1 MRHAS
6 FVLFTLLSAVATG
19 QTLDGINAP
28 VSRTVTIPADEAAI
42 TIVAAGS
49 LDSTPQQ
56 VKQALQNAGLPNPTV
71 VAIGL
76 GQDSSGYPP
85 GPAQVFYSATVTIA
99 AGSAINT
106 ANSLERLRTHLPAPI
121 QNLQY
126 SVAFNASPDKVDAMR
141 QTVLPQLMDESR
153 KLAQS
158 LAAAA
163 GVKLGAVR
171 AVSDA
176 GGTYAYLAA
185 SRIGDFSSLLLGYP
199 SALLPSSGTQYT
211 FYLNVVFA
219 TAP

>member
-1 MRHAS
+1 MRHAPV
-6 FVLFTLLSAVATG
+6 VLFTVLCCAAAA

-28 VSRTVTIPADEAAI
+28 VSRTVTIPADEAAF
-42 TIVAAGS
+42 TIIAAGS

-56 VKQALQNAGLPNPTV
+56 VKEALQNAGLPNPTV

-76 GQDSSGYPP
+76 GQDSRYPP
-85 GPAQVFYSATVTIA
+85 GAAQLFYSATVTIA
-99 AGSAINT
+99 AGSAIDT
-106 ANSLERLRTHLPAPI
+106 ANRLETLRTHLTPPL

-126 SVAFNASPDKVDAMR
+126 SVAFNASQAKVDAMR
-141 QTVLPQLMDESR
+141 QTVLPQLMEESR
-153 KLAQS
+153 KAAQS
-158 LAAAA
+158 LAAVA

-176 GGTYAYLAA
+176 GGVYGLVAA

-199 SALLPSSGTQYT
+199 SALGSSGTQYT

-219 TAP
+219 TAR

>member
-1 MRHAS
+1 MRHAPVV
-6 FVLFTLLSAVATG
+6 FFTALCCAATA

-28 VSRTVTIPADEAAI
+28 ASRTVTIPADEAAF
-42 TIVAAGS
+42 TILAAGS

-85 GPAQVFYSATVTIA
+85 SAAQMLYSATVTIA
-99 AGSAINT
+99 AGSAIDT
-106 ANSLERLRTHLPAPI
+106 ANRLEALRIHLTEPL

-126 SVAFNASPDKVDAMR
+126 SVAFNASQAKVDALR
-141 QTVLPQLMDESR
+141 ETVLPQLMEESR
-153 KLAQS
+153 RAAQA

-163 GVKLGAVR
+163 GVKLGGVR
-171 AVSDA
+171 LVSDS
-176 GGTYAYLAA
+176 GGVYAYVAA
-185 SRIGDFSSLLLGYP
+185 SRAPYFSSLLLGYP
-199 SALLPSSGTQYT
+199 SALASSGTQYT

>member
-1 MRHAS
+1 MRHAPV
-6 FVLFTLLSAVATG
+6 VLFTLLSCAAAA
-19 QTLDGINAP
+19 QTVDGINAP
-28 VSRTVTIPADEAAI
+28 ATRTVTIPADEAAI
-42 TIVAAGS
+42 TIIAAGS

-76 GQDSSGYPP
+76 GQDSSRYPP
-85 GPAQVFYSATVTIA
+85 NPAQMFYSAAVTIA
-99 AGSAINT
+99 AGSAIDT
-106 ANSLERLRTHLPAPI
+106 ANSLERLRTNLPAPI

-126 SVAFNASPDKVDAMR
+126 SVTFNASQAKVDAMR
-141 QTVLPQLMDESR
+141 ETVLPQLMDESR

-158 LAAAA
+158 LASAA
-163 GVKLGAVR
+163 GVKLGGIR
-171 AVSDA
+171 AISDA
-176 GGTYAYLAA
+176 GGVFAYAA

-199 SALLPSSGTQYT
+199 SALVPASGTQYT

>member
-6 FVLFTLLSAVATG
+6 VVLFTVLSCAATA
-19 QTLDGINAP
+19 QTVDGINAP
-28 VSRTVTIPADEAAI
+28 VSRTVTIAADEAAF

-76 GQDSSGYPP
+76 GQDSSRYPP
-85 GPAQVFYSATVTIA
+85 GPAQMLYSATVTIA
-99 AGSAINT
+99 AGSAIDT
-106 ANSLERLRTHLPAPI
+106 ANRLETLRTHLPAPL

-126 SVAFNASPDKVDAMR
+126 SVAFNASQAKVDAMR

-153 KLAQS
+153 KLAQVARGGGGS
-158 LAAAA
+158 QVGGRSGGQRFGRRLR
-163 GVKLGAVR
+163 VR
-171 AVSDA
+171 RRVSA
-176 GGTYAYLAA
+176 
-185 SRIGDFSSLLLGYP
+185 RRFQQP
-199 SALLPSSGTQYT
+199 SARLSICALPSSGTQYT